1 MANRFPLIVNPVSK
15 RIQELTSGDN
25 LDLTGNGLVANSSL
39 GTSGQYLKSNGSTVV
54 WDNPGD
60 VYLTATQTITNKTFN
75 TCNISGSTNTL
86 TNIPNNALVNSAIT
100 VNGVSIPLGGSVSTP
115 DNNTTYSVSAVDGTD
130 ASRKSIRLTSGGTG
144 AGVNDDVTL
153 VAGSNVTLSRSGDEI
168 TINSSYVDTNTI
180 TRLVAS
186 GGTLTSGDLTL
197 TAASGSTTAGA
208 DGVNTTTGAATVT
221 MSGSTITIGSQYV
234 NTVTRVRGTASGSY
248 ESGDL
253 TIAAGTNV
261 TVTPSGK
268 TISISSVDTITRA
281 KVNNELD
288 ANAVT
293 GIVNFIQSGATTINR
308 VGQNITISSTDN
320 NTVTSLKVN
329 SEADLNAVTGIINI
343 TGSGF
348 TTVSRSG
355 NNFTITSTDANTTY
369 SASATGGLTE
379 TSTVFALKNVANL
392 TNTRVLKWDS
402 TNSQLT
408 NSIITDNGT
417 TVTIAG
423 NLTVTGTTTT
433 VDSTTLVVADAQI
446 ELRKGN
452 SLLGADGGVQVNRTT
467 NSSGV
472 VTAYTAMQW
481 YETGSYWRVFDGTNE
496 KRLVT
501 ETETQTLTNKT
512 LTSPILNGTPQL
524 GQATATSI
532 NGLTIT
538 AAVSPVLTILGGK
551 TFTVNKTLTLT
562 ATNDGS
568 TIDFGAPSA
577 GAIVAYRSDSLNVF
591 ATTSSSQLAGLI
603 SDETGSGNL
612 VFNTNPTFLTSLITT
627 STSFSL
633 FDTTVTGVS
642 AFSAATTINIGAA
655 TGTTTIAHNFA
666 VNGNTTL
673 GDGTSDTI
681 NVLGIFDSRN
691 NDIRIRGNSTD
702 PMIVGRGGNAI
713 ASNTALG
720 KGALNGNTSGS
731 QNTVVGYEA
740 GFTLNSGASNSAFGW
755 NALRNAGIG
764 ANNVAIGKSAAVNM
778 SDGARNTAVGVSA
791 LQDTASGNNNVAIGY
806 FAGAGATG
814 SGNVL
819 IGPAPDG
826 NNTNATHTPPTPAGN
841 NQLVIGSGTSTWIRG
856 DSSFDV
862 QFPQNANVGGN
873 LTVSGSLTV
882 NGTVTTINTNVL
894 SVDDKEITLAD
905 IVSTT
910 FSASTTNGST
920 IVTVTSSTANLIP
933 GVQVF
938 ITAGATLPAN
948 TTIVSI
954 TGNQLTLSNPVTGST
969 GNASF
974 SASGISDTTADGGG
988 IRVKGTT
995 DKTFNYSL
1003 AATNWDSSESINIA
1017 SGKQYKIGGTP
1028 YVTNN
1033 YVLTGSGTTATR
1045 PASPQLGMVR
1055 FNTTDGQ
1062 FEGYGAV
1069 GWAAIGGA
1077 DLSTYELDDPTGLVD
1092 GVENTFV
1099 PKLNYEKVT
1108 ITNPFGLLVTVNG
1121 IIQSAYINNT
1131 DYVFQ
1136 SNFLG
1141 TRDGYTI
1148 DYDGNVKFTESLPL
1162 GSDVLMRVVPANA
1175 NASSKSKIY
1184 PFTPADILLGY

>member
-603 SDETGSGNL
+603 SDETGSGSL

-731 QNTVVGYEA
+731 QNTAVGYEA

-826 NNTNATHTPPTPAGN
+826 NNTNATHTPPTPSGN

-920 IVTVTSSTANLIP
+920 LVTVTSSTANLIP
-933 GVQVF
+933 GVTVF

-1092 GVENTFV
+1092 GVENTFI
-1099 PKLNYEKVT
+1099 PTLNYEKVS

-1141 TRDGYTI
+1141 ARDGYTL